1 MARCGAVH
9 HLIIKATKNS
19 PLAQNYG
26 RRFLHVR
33 DVHSSSNIY
42 QVHALPDEVLWNLR
56 WTEFDI
62 LLSFNTHANNIF
74 RHCVET
80 CSTQN
85 MPYPRSTSVNKSST
99 ERPNKY
105 GTKYQAGGLLLAAA
119 RKTPVTW
126 SRFDAHFKQ
135 RTTHGNSDANQR
147 VKLHNLPQDSA
158 RYLCKEMITR
168 LPAKVLYP
176 PRAST
181 QSFNLE

>member
-74 RHCVET
+74 
-80 CSTQN
+80 SSLSGN
-85 MPYPRSTSVNKSST
+85 MLNTEYAVPKKDLGQQIVPLKAKQIRCKISSWWTSS
-99 ERPNKY
+99 RRR
-105 GTKYQAGGLLLAAA
+105 TK
-119 RKTPVTW
+119 
-126 SRFDAHFKQ
+126 
-135 RTTHGNSDANQR
+135 N
-147 VKLHNLPQDSA
+147 
-158 RYLCKEMITR
+158 
-168 LPAKVLYP
+168 
-176 PRAST
+176 ASHVVAV
-181 QSFNLE
+181 